1 MLRVLVIALA
11 IAFCASG
18 AASASDM
25 IGVGQAPCSVFNQ
38 SRDKSDEMVLMGW
51 ITGWL
56 TGFNA
61 ARRNEGLSTMD
72 FDKMGYD
79 AMRDFMRGFCQ
90 SHPKDTVAHAGIMLM
105 GQLSGLGAAP
115 VPR

>member
-1 MLRVLVIALA
+1 MVRASVIALA
-11 IAFCASG
+11 IMLCASG
-18 AASASDM
+18 AESASDM
-25 IGVGQAPCSVFNQ
+25 IGVGRAPCSVFNQ
-38 SRDKSDEMVLMGW
+38 ARAKPDEMVLMGW

-61 ARRNEGLSTMD
+61 ARRDEGLPTMD

-79 AMRDFMRGFCQ
+79 AMRDFMRTYCD
-90 SHPKDTVAHAGIMLM
+90 SHPKDTVARAGIMLM
-105 GQLSGLGAAP
+105 GTLSEMSAVP